1 MYYERIF
8 TDLGALIVDG
18 PNYFEDFRPA
28 GYIDRILKGA
38 QPGKLPVQAPTSF
51 ELFIHLKT
59 AKTLGITI
67 PPIPLATANLIE

>member
-28 GYIDRILKGA
+28 GYIDRILKCEAWQNYRQRGVHTWR
-38 QPGKLPVQAPTSF
+38 QTGSLST
-51 ELFIHLKT
+51 T
-59 AKTLGITI
+59 
-67 PPIPLATANLIE
+67 NL